1 MHNEVC
7 IRPYRK
13 TDIDAIYDAA
23 RESIPEIAPW
33 MPWCH
38 AGYSRNETVAWV
50 ESRQTDWD
58 AKVAFSFVIETENG
72 RVLGSCGLNRIELE
86 NGTAN
91 LGYWVRTSATRQGVA
106 TRAVGLL
113 QAWAFAN
120 TELHRLEIMAAV
132 DNITSQQVALKS
144 GATREAILKQRLLL
158 HGCRHD
164 VVLFSIIREVKREH
178 LG

>member
-1 MHNEVC
+1 MHNQVR
-7 IRPYRK
+7 IRPYRVA
-13 TDIDAIYDAA
+13 DIDAIYEAV
-23 RESIPEIAPW
+23 RESIPDIAPW

-38 AGYSRNETVAWV
+38 AGYSRDETVAWG

-58 AKVAFSFVIETENG
+58 GKVEFSFVIEQENG
-72 RVLGSCGLNRIELE
+72 RVLGSCGLNQFDFP

-113 QAWAFAN
+113 QAWAFTN
-120 TELHRLEIMAAV
+120 TELHRLEIKAAV
-132 DNITSQQVALKS
+132 DNVASQQVALKS
-144 GATREAILKQRLLL
+144 GAIREAILKQRLLL

-164 VVLFSIIREVKREH
+164 AVLFSIIRPATS
-178 LG
+178 

>member
-1 MHNEVC
+1 MLNEVR
-7 IRPYRK
+7 IRPYRSA
-13 TDIDAIYDAA
+13 DIDAIYEAA

-38 AGYSRNETVAWV
+38 PGYSRDETVAWG

-58 AKVAFSFVIETENG
+58 AKVEFSFVIEEENG
-72 RVLGSCGLNRIELE
+72 RVLGSCGLNQFDFP

-106 TRAVGLL
+106 TAAVGLL
-113 QAWAFAN
+113 QTWAFAN
-120 TELHRLEIMAAV
+120 TELHRLEIKAALG
-132 DNITSQQVALKS
+132 NIASQQVALKS
-144 GATREAILKQRLLL
+144 GATREAVLKERFLL

-164 VVLFSIIREVKREH
+164 AVLFSIIRPATS
-178 LG
+178 